1 MASICL
7 SLPWPGV
14 SISWYGVEAREES
27 SFLERYLFEP
37 MGIEG
42 GRLRVTGGDGI
53 WDTRVDALFMISSSP
68 ALCSRLSREVLPA
81 PVGPSSTKDGV
92 SEAAFDFV

>member
-1 MASICL
+1 MACIAL

-37 MGIEG
+37 MGMEG
-42 GRLRVTGGDGI
+42 GRARVTGGEGI
-53 WDTRVDALFMISSSP
+53 CDTRVGALLIVSLSP

-81 PVGPSSTKDGV
+81 PVGPSSTKDEV
-92 SEAAFDFV
+92 SEAAFDVV